1 MLFMTILRSSQI
13 LGIVISFD
21 IYLKIQYHT
30 LISNKYRCLS
40 YQLLK
45 QYIDVYNDES
55 QFLIIYFNVVWH
67 RLLFVKII
75 KQTEEMVKMVKSS
88 LELMLYCFIMC
99 RIQIK
104 FSYLI
109 LSYVIVST
117 INMYTDMCT
126 GFNSWQRN

>member
-21 IYLKIQYHT
+21 IYLKTQYHT

-55 QFLIIYFNVVWH
+55 QFLIIYFNVV
-67 RLLFVKII
+67 
-75 KQTEEMVKMVKSS
+75 
-88 LELMLYCFIMC
+88 
-99 RIQIK
+99 
-104 FSYLI
+104 
-109 LSYVIVST
+109 
-117 INMYTDMCT
+117 
-126 GFNSWQRN
+126 